1 MVKRGQSH
9 MMIFSLSLQ
18 NSNKS
23 FWKKHTIRPPRT
35 LALYKLRKIYRLPQ
49 AQALVSEAQMGKC
62 CCPCERLLPPGLLPS
77 PATAS
82 FFRVLETV
90 HPEIAS
96 LSLSLL
102 VFFLHTTLLMG
113 SNNFSDPCRN
123 YKKDREIRY
132 YFRVSFFRP
141 KPQREYMYFFLVGR
155 QNLAGFGLS

>member
-23 FWKKHTIRPPRT
+23 FWKKHTIGPPRT

-49 AQALVSEAQMGKC
+49 AQALVSEAQVGRM
-62 CCPCERLLPPGLLPS
+62 LLPVRKAVSPRPS
-77 PATAS
+77 PVPRDGQLLQSAWNGS
-82 FFRVLETV
+82 PWDR
-90 HPEIAS
+90 IS
-96 LSLSLL
+96 LSLF